1 MKKNTFIKL
10 SDGTGFYTNE
20 SLNEVLTRLVET
32 GEDGF
37 IVFSATGR
45 EENNIAVKIT
55 TIVFFE
61 EIDAIG

>member
-32 GEDGF
+32 GKDGF

>member
-32 GEDGF
+32 GKDGF

-45 EENNIAVKIT
+45 EENIAVKIT

-61 EIDAIG
+61 EVDAIG